1 MTKQKRQSDGRYR
14 KSIWT
19 GDYKD
24 GKKVYKQIVA
34 WSKEELDAKVNL
46 YLDRLSGK
54 DTSEAESQLTLYEY
68 ACAWLQSHKAIRA
81 DNTKAMYENVIK
93 THLRAFDG
101 IILREMTPTD
111 ALRIINQQSGHTA
124 TQQKI
129 ALTLKQIIKQAVR
142 DEELSAKK
150 GDDILASIPKIRHVA
165 KEKRPLTESE
175 ILALKT
181 AAYKYPTDEAFVLLI
196 YGCGLRREEAL
207 ALTTNDFDWKKG
219 TVRIDKALALING
232 SNALKAPKTALSTRT
247 LPIPPT
253 ITKKLKYALSE
264 SHSHIFVTSEGA
276 LMTNSAYRRM
286 WERIIRALKDTGY
299 EIGNDLT
306 AHVFR
311 HNYVTQLCYQIP
323 SISLKKV
330 SQLVGDREDTILK
343 IYNHILAEREDV
355 GEALSAF

>member
-1 MTKQKRQSDGRYR
+1 MARQKRQSDGRYR

-19 GDYKD
+19 GETRN

-34 WSKEELDAKVNL
+34 WSKEELEAKVNL
-46 YLDRLSGK
+46 YLDKQSGK

-68 ACAWLQSHKAIRA
+68 ACNWLQSHKAIRA
-81 DNTKAMYENVIK
+81 DNTRAMYENIVK
-93 THLRAFDG
+93 THLRAFGG
-101 IILREMTPTD
+101 IVLRDMSPTD
-111 ALRIINQQSGHTA
+111 ALRIINRQSGHTA

-129 ALTLKQIIKQAVR
+129 VLTLKQIIKQAVR
-142 DEELSAKK
+142 DELIEAKR
-150 GDDILASIPKIRHVA
+150 GEAIIDSLPRINHRA
-165 KEKRPLTESE
+165 KERRALAKSE
-175 ILALKT
+175 VQAVKT

-207 ALTTNDFDWKKG
+207 ALTTNDFDWNNG

-232 SNALKAPKTALSTRT
+232 SSVLKAPKTALSTRT

-253 ITKKLKYALSE
+253 ITQKLKYALSE
-264 SHSHIFVTSEGA
+264 SHSHIFVTSKGA
-276 LMTNSAYRRM
+276 LMTDSAYRRM
-286 WERIIRALKDTGY
+286 WERIVRALENTGY

-330 SQLVGDREDTILK
+330 SQLVGDREDTILR
-343 IYNHILAEREDV
+343 IYNHILAEREEI
-355 GEALSAF
+355 GEALSTF